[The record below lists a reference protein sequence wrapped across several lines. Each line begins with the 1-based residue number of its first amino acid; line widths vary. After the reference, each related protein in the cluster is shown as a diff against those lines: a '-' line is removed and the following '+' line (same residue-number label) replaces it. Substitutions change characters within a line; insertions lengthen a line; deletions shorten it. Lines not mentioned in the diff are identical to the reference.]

1 MNFTTVDFFAFEYL
15 INPDKR
21 LYWGYLLSS
30 ILIAIIYFYITK
42 KNNRLITSSKL
53 WLHPSAKLDYYYFF
67 LSYFINLFLLIP
79 FIISAK
85 TIALE
90 VNRFLYKQ
98 FDYFENSFF
107 SYGEIIL
114 LYTITLFL
122 VSDFTRYW
130 LHRFLHT
137 IPFLWEFHKVHHSA
151 KVLTPI
157 TFYRVHPVENFLF
170 GLRYSFSIGIV
181 TGIFIYLFGA
191 LIDIYMVL
199 GVNAFLFF
207 FSLIGSNLRH
217 SHVPISYGRFIE
229 KWFISPKQHQIHHSK
244 KHFNKNYGGYIAI
257 WDRVF
262 GTLCLSN
269 SVKVMKFGLRVDQM
283 KDYLSLK
290 DLILRPFINLIKKRR
305 INEKFKTIYVYIF
318 SRNKYKLKCK

>member
-1 MNFTTVDFFAFEYL
+1 MNDFYVFEYL

-30 ILIAIIYFYITK
+30 LFIGIIYFYITK
-42 KNNRLITSSKL
+42 KNSRLITSSKL

-67 LSYFINLFLLIP
+67 LSYFINILLLIP
-79 FIISAK
+79 FILSAK
-85 TIALE
+85 TIAFW
-90 VNRFLYKQ
+90 VNKFLYKQ
-98 FDYFENSFF
+98 FDYFDNSFF
-107 SYGEIIL
+107 SYSEIIF

-170 GLRYSFSIGIV
+170 GLRYSLSIGIV
-181 TGIFIYLFGA
+181 TGVFIYFFGA
-191 LIDIYMVL
+191 MIDIYLVL
-199 GVNAFLFF
+199 GVNVFLFF

-217 SHVPISYGRFIE
+217 SHVPISYGRFLE
-229 KWFISPKQHQIHHSK
+229 KWFISPKQHQIHHSR
-244 KHFNKNYGGYIAI
+244 KHFDKNYGGYIAI
-257 WDRVF
+257 WDRIF

-269 SVKVMKFGLRVDQM
+269 SVRVMKFGLRVEQM

-290 DLILRPFINLIKKRR
+290 DLILRPFINLVKKGKF
-305 INEKFKTIYVYIF
+305 NEKFKIIYVYIF
-318 SRNKYKLKCK
+318 SRFKYKLKCK